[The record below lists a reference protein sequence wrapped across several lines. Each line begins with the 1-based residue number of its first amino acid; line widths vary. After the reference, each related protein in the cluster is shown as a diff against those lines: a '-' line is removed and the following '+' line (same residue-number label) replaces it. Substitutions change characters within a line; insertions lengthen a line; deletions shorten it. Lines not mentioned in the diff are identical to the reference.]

1 MAVEL
6 AGGQIFV
13 GKELQQPPHLLF
25 KDGFVTPQIGA
36 SSEALGYRFFGA
48 WRVGVEDH
56 LCSAAHGED
65 LLQMVLPACTQWKPR
80 VAVAFKAITLVGTG
94 KGRPGCRGPL
104 LSRLADC
111 QAAGGREP

>member
-1 MAVEL
+1 M
-6 AGGQIFV
+6 

-80 VAVAFKAITLVGTG
+80 VAVALWALERAALVAEAHSSLDLQTVRQGV
-94 KGRPGCRGPL
+94 
-104 LSRLADC
+104 
-111 QAAGGREP
+111 AGGLN